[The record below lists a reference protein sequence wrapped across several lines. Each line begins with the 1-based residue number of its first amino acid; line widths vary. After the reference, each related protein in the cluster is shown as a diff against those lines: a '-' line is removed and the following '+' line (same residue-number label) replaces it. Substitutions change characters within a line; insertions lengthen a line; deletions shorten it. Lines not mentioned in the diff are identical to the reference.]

1 MPSSNFCQKND
12 YLAEMSD
19 IKDFIAKF
27 TPEEGKLI
35 RSAYEYA
42 EHILAGR
49 MRENGE
55 PFITHPINVA
65 YIVSNEIGLMAD
77 AVAAVFL
84 HEGSRAK
91 YMQQQERE
99 DMSAFLAKEF
109 GKSYSTEIVTM
120 VEGLNKISGIDIKE
134 TKLNEEVYRKLI
146 VSYSKDPRVTLI
158 KLADRM
164 EVMRH
169 LNIFAKEKIAR
180 KNMETIKL
188 YIPLAHKLG
197 MYNLKSE
204 MEDLYFKYSDPEN
217 YRLITNK
224 LLATRKER
232 ERLAEEFVKPLD
244 NVLKEKYSYK
254 LKIRTKTAYSIW
266 KKMVKQGIPFEGVYD
281 LFAIRFIID
290 APLEKEQDYCW
301 AVYSYVTREYEPDIK
316 RLRDWLTTPKPNG
329 YQSLHIT
336 VHNREG
342 VAIEVQIRT
351 ERMDLIAESGDAS
364 HWRYKGIKAEAGFD
378 DWLKNVREMLNDNS
392 ADGYK
397 ELDNNLL
404 NEIVVFTPA
413 GEMKQLPKGS
423 TVLDFAFNVH
433 SKLGLKCSGAKI
445 NGKLS
450 PIRAVLSS
458 GDTVEIMRN
467 KNQKV
472 SADWLSFVVSSRARS
487 RIRAALKEEEGR
499 KSLIGREIIERRL
512 KNWKIDYSE
521 ELYSELSKAFKY
533 KTIGDLFIA
542 VNDGSLDTSQI
553 KRYLDEREAENQR
566 RKEEA
571 QAKEQMEAQESQSRL
586 GKSITASTGDYL
598 VINDKLNNVEFKMAK
613 CCNPI
618 FGDDV
623 FGFVTSSKGITI
635 HRMSCPNAAR
645 LLERYP
651 YRTQKVKWRQISTT
665 TQFQTTLKVIAE
677 ADESLGASIIGA
689 ATGQGALL
697 RSFSIE
703 KRNRGNEFNFMLGI
717 TVSNNSHL
725 DRILQEIKKVKGV
738 RNILRS

>member
-1 MPSSNFCQKND
+1 M
-12 YLAEMSD
+12 
-19 IKDFIAKF
+19 
-27 TPEEGKLI
+27 
-35 RSAYEYA
+35 
-42 EHILAGR
+42 
-49 MRENGE
+49 
-55 PFITHPINVA
+55 
-65 YIVSNEIGLMAD
+65 
-77 AVAAVFL
+77 
-84 HEGSRAK
+84 
-91 YMQQQERE
+91 
-99 DMSAFLAKEF
+99 
-109 GKSYSTEIVTM
+109 
-120 VEGLNKISGIDIKE
+120 
-134 TKLNEEVYRKLI
+134 
-146 VSYSKDPRVTLI
+146 
-158 KLADRM
+158 
-164 EVMRH
+164 
-169 LNIFAKEKIAR
+169 
-180 KNMETIKL
+180 
-188 YIPLAHKLG
+188 
-197 MYNLKSE
+197 
-204 MEDLYFKYSDPEN
+204 
-217 YRLITNK
+217 
-224 LLATRKER
+224 
-232 ERLAEEFVKPLD
+232 
-244 NVLKEKYSYK
+244 
-254 LKIRTKTAYSIW
+254 
-266 KKMVKQGIPFEGVYD
+266 
-281 LFAIRFIID
+281 
-290 APLEKEQDYCW
+290 
-301 AVYSYVTREYEPDIK
+301 
-316 RLRDWLTTPKPNG
+316 
-329 YQSLHIT
+329 
-336 VHNREG
+336 
-342 VAIEVQIRT
+342 QIRT

-392 ADGYK
+392 PHGYK

-651 YRTQKVKWRQISTT
+651 LQNSEGEMETNLNHNPVPAHS
-665 TQFQTTLKVIAE
+665 
-677 ADESLGASIIGA
+677 ESYCSG
-689 ATGQGALL
+689 
-697 RSFSIE
+697 R
-703 KRNRGNEFNFMLGI
+703 
-717 TVSNNSHL
+717 
-725 DRILQEIKKVKGV
+725 
-738 RNILRS
+738 